1 METVTLKINGMTCAG
16 CARSVTK
23 LLEGVEGVRSARVS
37 LERGEATVELDRP
50 PGGSGSAD
58 ALAALRAAV
67 EGGGY
72 EAA

>member
-16 CARSVTK
+16 CARSVTRI
-23 LLEGVEGVRSARVS
+23 LEGVEGVRSARVS

-50 PGGSGSAD
+50 HGSAGSAD
-58 ALAALRAAV
+58 ALEALKAAV
-67 EGGGY
+67 ADGGY